1 MCSSDLGVTALDL
14 RAVPSE
20 EFGHCATIVSAFAT
34 PAADALQRRRLLDGA
49 AAVVH
54 EAGMTGVIIHVDSD
68 DTGMVNACRLVGFQH
83 DRTDVRYQIGGQ
95 S

>member
-1 MCSSDLGVTALDL
+1 
-14 RAVPSE
+14 
-20 EFGHCATIVSAFAT
+20 
-34 PAADALQRRRLLDGA
+34 
-49 AAVVH
+49 
-54 EAGMTGVIIHVDSD
+54 MTGVIIHVDSD